1 MAATAY
7 ERRLLATND
16 LVLSVDGKS
25 QLPRLSSAD
34 LGVTADLKSHQLDGV
49 HWLIRRYHLG
59 GNDLLDQGVG
69 LSLTHAPDPEHPA
82 PASSCLIPAVGAPD
96 QSPGYPGSV
105 PPRPGLAPR
114 HPTPR
119 RPPPLRRT
127 PGDPSTA
134 PMPPQA
140 KRNGRRGRRAQ
151 GLEEQAAAAAEAAR
165 GLRDVVAA
173 LAACRTTDEDALRRR
188 AVALDADV
196 RRLQGSVA
204 PLDPAALDK
213 ADAGVDGDAPAM
225 IAGCHFTRELAK
237 TAGHVLAMDFI
248 ESVIKKNESING
260 HYENASFM
268 CADVICPDL
277 VIEDNSIDL
286 VFSIWLLMYL
296 SDEEDDLKHREEVE
310 DRTEE

>member
-1 MAATAY
+1 
-7 ERRLLATND
+7 
-16 LVLSVDGKS
+16 
-25 QLPRLSSAD
+25 
-34 LGVTADLKSHQLDGV
+34 
-49 HWLIRRYHLG
+49 
-59 GNDLLDQGVG
+59 
-69 LSLTHAPDPEHPA
+69 
-82 PASSCLIPAVGAPD
+82 
-96 QSPGYPGSV
+96 
-105 PPRPGLAPR
+105 
-114 HPTPR
+114 
-119 RPPPLRRT
+119 
-127 PGDPSTA
+127 
-134 PMPPQA
+134 MPPQA

-213 ADAGVDGDAPAM
+213 
-225 IAGCHFTRELAK
+225 
-237 TAGHVLAMDFI
+237 
-248 ESVIKKNESING
+248 NESING

-310 DRTEE
+310 DRLGGGDKKLRLSLMLCVINKNLCFSSNICRTMLMCDYALVGPFCCAPTLVELFCCAFVGPEIFMCRGIDG